1 MSSSSAPPGGLFLI
15 PTMVS
20 NCNRLLN
27 AAGLA
32 DVACAT
38 SDDVVSVISTTSAL
52 LASLEALVG
61 RKLNNAHRKPNTEE
75 HRKHNVKLVLD
86 ELQTSILQTDLAHI
100 NAARIVNGDERDI
113 KDVLEIMAA
122 LANVMPNAVDKPK
135 TQPQHIK
142 AVTEPTPAFDPP
154 TTTTTTTRATAA
166 AKATK
171 PNKTKTSSANSE
183 NVPPRQNEQLQQP
196 PLPPTRR
203 RKKSAPKTTASA
215 LQQPFRVGKAPHVP
229 LSARADLSRKPTKL
243 PSSSSTSLTAV
254 KAAARPK
261 SAPPAT
267 SVSSASS
274 AAYAPLHE
282 PASSKVPQRSYAPMA
297 SLKKLG
303 TGKPKASVASR
314 QASEARRRYAKASE
328 PLAAA
333 LAAEA
338 PGIAMR
344 DAAFKASRPAPVAIS
359 KPAPKT
365 RASLASDADGGGVLK
380 AVAHKVVDGAAD
392 PEFRAS
398 LDRKLQNEMSRLEQ
412 VRTRARITRA
422 AAGLAPVAPADAVP
436 VHATAEVRAAASEM
450 RKRDELRREL
460 VAKEKRVESRVHSQR
475 AEKRKALA
483 QRGARRDAKI
493 EMLKG
498 LRFEESLAQ
507 QERSRAAMRASQ
519 ESTLFRQ
526 VFLDAVNE
534 EVRTCLDD
542 AAEVS
547 KRTRSLRKA
556 QVEALQHAEGA
567 MGERV
572 REAREALARAS
583 RERTLAERE
592 SELHLRD
599 VEATAKLE
607 LKRERDSILRHVA
620 AEEEASYHRA
630 LDPERLRPELQ
641 TRVTKL
647 LVGGAAK

>member
-1 MSSSSAPPGGLFLI
+1 MSSSSAPSLFLI

-20 NCNRLLN
+20 NCNRLLC

-61 RKLNNAHRKPNTEE
+61 RKLKNAHRKPNTEE

-183 NVPPRQNEQLQQP
+183 NVPPRQNEQLP
-196 PLPPTRR
+196 PPPPPTRR

-282 PASSKVPQRSYAPMA
+282 PASSKVPQRSYALMA

-460 VAKEKRVESRVHSQR
+460 VAKEKRVESRVQSQR

-547 KRTRSLRKA
+547 KRARSLRKA

-583 RERTLAERE
+583 RERALAERE

>member
-1 MSSSSAPPGGLFLI
+1 
-15 PTMVS
+15 MVS

-142 AVTEPTPAFDPP
+142 AVTEPTPAC
-154 TTTTTTTRATAA
+154 
-166 AKATK
+166 
-171 PNKTKTSSANSE
+171 SSRRS
-183 NVPPRQNEQLQQP
+183 
-196 PLPPTRR
+196 PTRR

-365 RASLASDADGGGVLK
+365 SASLASDADGGGVLK

-460 VAKEKRVESRVHSQR
+460 VAKEKRVESRVQSQR

-498 LRFEESLAQ
+498 LRFEESLSQ

-547 KRTRSLRKA
+547 KRARSLRKA

-572 REAREALARAS
+572 REAREALAGAS
-583 RERTLAERE
+583 RERALAERE